1 MTNPI
6 DPAFHEL
13 QLEYLASMP
22 ERLAELRSDL
32 AQFRAGT
39 AGADASLRI
48 RLHRLAGSGG
58 SYGFVDLSSIARE
71 AERWL
76 AAQPERAD
84 ADELEALVERLVRA
98 VADAGRRVGG

>member
-1 MTNPI
+1 MSNPI

-13 QLEYLASMP
+13 QVEYLASMP
-22 ERLAELRSDL
+22 ERLEELRSDI

-39 AGADASLRI
+39 PGADASLKI

-76 AAQPERAD
+76 AAHPAAAEAD
-84 ADELEALVERLVRA
+84 QLEALVERLARA
-98 VADAGRRVGG
+98 VAEAGKRDG